1 MANVIDFYFDFLSP
15 YSYIAH
21 TQLPKLAR
29 KHGWSLAYHPVDLQQ
44 LKIAGGNTGPSS
56 REQPLKS
63 RYNAQDFRRWSQR
76 YGISIMRP
84 TGYDPR
90 HRLNKGA
97 FYAIDHNRMEAYA
110 NAAWNRVWAQ
120 GGNMADEALIASA
133 ARELGWD
140 ADAFLAYTLSDPPA
154 QRFQAETD
162 VAHKRGV
169 FGVPTMTIGEEMWW
183 GNDRLFFLDE
193 YLGSRAAVPAK

>member
-21 TQLPKLAR
+21 TQLPKLAAR
-29 KHGWSLAYHPVDLQQ
+29 HGWALAYHPVDLQQ
-44 LKIAGGNTGPSS
+44 IKIAGGNTGPSS

-63 RYNAQDFRRWSQR
+63 RYNLMDFGRWSAR
-76 YGISIMRP
+76 YGVPIKRP

-97 FYAIDHNRMEAYA
+97 FYALDQKRMEQYTT
-110 NAAWNRVWAQ
+110 AAWHRVWGQ
-120 GGNMADEALIASA
+120 GGNLADEALIAA
-133 ARELGWD
+133 VAREMGWD
-140 ADAFLAYTLSDPPA
+140 TDAFLAYTLSDPPA

-162 VAHKRGV
+162 AAHERGV
-169 FGVPTMTIGEEMWW
+169 FGVPAMMIGEELWW
-183 GNDRLFFLDE
+183 GNDRLVFLEE
-193 YLGSRAAVPAK
+193 YLASQT